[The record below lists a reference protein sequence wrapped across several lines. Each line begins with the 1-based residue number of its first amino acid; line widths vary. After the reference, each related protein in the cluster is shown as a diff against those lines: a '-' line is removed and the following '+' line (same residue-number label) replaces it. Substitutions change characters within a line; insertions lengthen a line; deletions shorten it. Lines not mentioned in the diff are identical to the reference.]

1 MNSYRGLI
9 TSSKDNSNIVI
20 DILFVLFVPL
30 LLVPLLGL
38 ILYFSIPNVDSTALN
53 ISIVFLSMVAG
64 FCILPYIYLKKKYN
78 LTIGDFGIKALNVKT
93 AILGIVCLIL
103 LEGYLF
109 YTGRTISFLVVNS
122 IQMAIVAFTEEFWAR
137 GAMCY
142 LLAKISTRPWFIIL
156 LSSLS
161 FAFLTHINEPF
172 IDNLLYRLPG
182 ALVMGIIYVRT
193 RNLLYT
199 VLFHFSYNMVF
210 I

>member
-1 MNSYRGLI
+1 MNSYSGHI
-9 TSSKDNSNIVI
+9 TTSKDKSNIVI
-20 DILFVLFVPL
+20 DILFVLFLPL

-38 ILYFSIPNVDSTALN
+38 ILYFSFPNVDSRAF
-53 ISIVFLSMVAG
+53 SIFVVFLSMASG
-64 FCILPYIYLKKKYN
+64 FCILPYIYMKKKYD
-78 LTIGDFGIKALNVKT
+78 LTIGDFGIRALNIKT
-93 AILGIVCLIL
+93 AIIGIVYLIL
-103 LEGYLF
+103 LEVYLF
-109 YTGRTISFLVVNS
+109 YTGHTVSFLVVNS

-137 GAMCY
+137 GAVCY
-142 LLAKISTRPWFIIL
+142 LLYKISNRPWFIIL
-156 LSSLS
+156 LSSLF

-199 VLFHFSYNMVF
+199 ILFHFSYNMIF